1 MKKLIIQAFKLMIG
15 FYTVVIVGYLFR
27 HYIFTFTAL
36 RKSDNSCSDDFED
49 HLYEPTVS
57 IVIPAR
63 NEEKVIGQLLQRMT
77 ELTYPMEKLKEVI
90 VINDASSDATGQ
102 IAEEYSKH
110 YSFIRV
116 IHRDKKTGG
125 KGKPSAINSCLHL
138 LTGVIVLFFDA
149 DYIPQIDIVEKL
161 VRGFVNPNVG
171 AIQGRPVVYNEPKN
185 LVTKI
190 IALERIG
197 GYCIGQ
203 KARDDLGLTPQFGG
217 TVGGFRRAFLEEIG
231 SLDESML
238 TDDTDWTFLVRLHG
252 YKVRYID
259 DAECYEEAVDS
270 WSAYWKQRHRWALGH
285 MQVCFKHGWSVVKS
299 RKLCLKEKIDG
310 LLLLHLYFLPVATL
324 FSWLAGIM
332 LVLFEPSPAVY
343 TMWYFTPM
351 SLYILAAN
359 SAPFFEIGIGTYL
372 DERTRIQWLIPLLL
386 FSYLFNILI
395 CTKAFFDLLFSKVL
409 RKQKNSW
416 AKTNHNGGE
425 NRYSGIRS

>member
-1 MKKLIIQAFKLMIG
+1 
-15 FYTVVIVGYLFR
+15 
-27 HYIFTFTAL
+27 
-36 RKSDNSCSDDFED
+36 
-49 HLYEPTVS
+49 
-57 IVIPAR
+57 VIPAR

-77 ELTYPMEKLKEVI
+77 ELTYLREKLKEVI

-102 IAEEYSKH
+102 IAEEYSKR

-116 IHRDKKTGG
+116 VHRDKKTGG
-125 KGKPSAINSCLHL
+125 KGKPSAINSCLQL
-138 LTGVIVLFFDA
+138 LRGVIVLFFDA
-149 DYIPQIDIVEKL
+149 DYNPQRDIVQKL
-161 VRGFVNPNVG
+161 VRRFIDPKVG
-171 AIQGRPVVYNEPKN
+171 AVQGRPVVYNEPKN

-190 IALERIG
+190 VAMERTG
-197 GYCIGQ
+197 GYCVNQ
-203 KARDDLGLTPQFGG
+203 KSRDNLGLTPQYGG

-231 SLDESML
+231 FLDESML
-238 TDDTDWTFLVRLHG
+238 TEDTDLTFLVRLHG
-252 YKVRYID
+252 YRVRYIH
-259 DAECYEEAVDS
+259 DAECYEEAVAS
-270 WSAYWKQRHRWALGH
+270 WRAYWKQRHRWALGH
-285 MQVCFKHGWSVVKS
+285 MQVCFKHGLSVVKS
-299 RKLCLKEKIDG
+299 KKLCLKEKIDG

-332 LVLFEPSPAVY
+332 LVLSEPSPTVY

-395 CTKAFFDLLFSKVL
+395 CTKAFFDLLFSKIL
-409 RKQKNSW
+409 RKPKNSW

-425 NRYSGIRS
+425 NRYFGIRS